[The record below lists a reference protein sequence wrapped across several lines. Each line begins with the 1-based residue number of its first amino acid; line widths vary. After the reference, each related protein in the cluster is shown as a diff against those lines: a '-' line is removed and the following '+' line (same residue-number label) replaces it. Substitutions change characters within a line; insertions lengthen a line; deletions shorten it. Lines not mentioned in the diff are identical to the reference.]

1 MAKSTIKTTVTV
13 ETIKTTKI
21 ELSNSDLEQI
31 LRDKF
36 GQNCSV
42 EFDISVGGCLLGCQ
56 LELVESKPLF
66 KGKHNKI
73 R

>member
-42 EFDISVGGCLLGCQ
+42 AFDISVGGCLLGCQ
-56 LELVESKPLF
+56 LELVESKSLF
-66 KGKHNKI
+66 KGKHK
-73 R
+73 